1 MCNSSLSNSQRASI
15 EIINFRR
22 LLRDMYESIKPRR
35 RDRAMPLRNM
45 DERRNIWTSAQ
56 ERKKEKKEG
65 DETKYEE
72 QKKVLAISLVISLS
86 FLTFD
91 RGYFR

>member
-1 MCNSSLSNSQRASI
+1 
-15 EIINFRR
+15 
-22 LLRDMYESIKPRR
+22 
-35 RDRAMPLRNM
+35 MPLRNM
-45 DERRNIWTSAQ
+45 DERTNIWTSAQ

>member
-1 MCNSSLSNSQRASI
+1 
-15 EIINFRR
+15 
-22 LLRDMYESIKPRR
+22 
-35 RDRAMPLRNM
+35 MPLKNM